1 MLFSSFV
8 RVPPGCKE
16 NHLGSTIVFLLF
28 FFGPRCPPLRW
39 FGRATLF
46 FYFYIII
53 YRPKEHSLWISAL
66 TRRFSYG
73 RYFLCKIILESEI
86 LCCIFVSLLNIS
98 DFDFARLV
106 KCRTKCRPP
115 LRQYQRICDSSEPA
129 LSARSSKHSIRF
141 VMLEKKLS
149 HFMPCPPARILER
162 HPLYMT
168 SDSLGWT
175 SPEGVFLNTTRGM
188 CYKGSPKV
196 PLQDFYQLSLTHN
209 INPCR

>member
-1 MLFSSFV
+1 M
-8 RVPPGCKE
+8 
-16 NHLGSTIVFLLF
+16 
-28 FFGPRCPPLRW
+28 
-39 FGRATLF
+39 
-46 FYFYIII
+46 
-53 YRPKEHSLWISAL
+53 
-66 TRRFSYG
+66 
-73 RYFLCKIILESEI
+73 CKIIFESEI

-175 SPEGVFLNTTRGM
+175 SPEGSPSRFLRTVADYITLILVDNLLRFYM
-188 CYKGSPKV
+188 YLNWKSWHVSLGS
-196 PLQDFYQLSLTHN
+196 S
-209 INPCR
+209 